1 MSKGYEGK
9 IHDFNLLKMLF
20 EPQTTLFKNIHIKVD
35 LGFLGFAK
43 NYPCLKLDIPHK
55 KPRNG
60 TLTEEQKLENK
71 QLAKE
76 RIYVEHSIG
85 GMKRYRIL
93 MERIRIHSAD
103 LYDKIASVCAGLWNF
118 NLTNN

>member
-1 MSKGYEGK
+1 MSKGYQGK
-9 IHDFNLLKMLF
+9 IHDFSLLKMLF
-20 EPQTTLFKNIHIKVD
+20 EPETEIFKNIRIKVD

-43 NYPCLKLDIPHK
+43 NYPHLKLDIPHK

-60 TLTEEQKLENK
+60 SLTKEQKLENK

-93 MERIRIHSAD
+93 MERIRIHTVD
-103 LYDKIASVCAGLWNF
+103 LYNKIAAVCAGLWNF
-118 NLTNN
+118 NLSV